1 MSNTELNNSIE
12 EAKTDNVDIDET
24 KSEDTQIESGEVVK
38 KRSIIVRILSILL
51 IVFYLVLLG
60 ILIYMIATGSRYIMA
75 MIFVVIMYPVILY
88 CMLWLRNVFSK

>member
-1 MSNTELNNSIE
+1 MSNTEPNNSIE

>member
-1 MSNTELNNSIE
+1 MSNTEPNNSIE

-24 KSEDTQIESGEVVK
+24 KPEDTRIESGEVVK

>member
-1 MSNTELNNSIE
+1 MSNTEPNNSIE

-51 IVFYLVLLG
+51 IVF
-60 ILIYMIATGSRYIMA
+60 
-75 MIFVVIMYPVILY
+75 F
-88 CMLWLRNVFSK
+88 